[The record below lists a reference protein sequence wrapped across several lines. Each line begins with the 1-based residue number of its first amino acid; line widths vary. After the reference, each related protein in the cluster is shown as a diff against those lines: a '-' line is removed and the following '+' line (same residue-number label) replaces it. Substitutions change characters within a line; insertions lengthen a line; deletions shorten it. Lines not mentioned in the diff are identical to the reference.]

1 MVITL
6 SQLSPGN
13 RGRIHNILLSGQI
26 RNRILD
32 LGFTPG
38 ATVKSIRRIPLGDPV
53 AYEVRDTLIALR
65 AEEISQ
71 ITIAEE
77 ELS

>member
-32 LGFTPG
+32 WFHAR
-38 ATVKSIRRIPLGDPV
+38 ATVKSIRRSPLGDPV

-65 AEEISQ
+65 AEESSQ